1 MGIFVRHRV
10 VVVIYSSTMLKC
22 RRYVTIFKIE
32 RVYMLSLM
40 LFYQKGLPIFSG
52 RIYVLCSLSRVIDSG
67 SITSCSYRV
76 V

>member
-1 MGIFVRHRV
+1 MGIFARHRAAV
-10 VVVIYSSTMLKC
+10 VTYSPTMLKC
-22 RRYVTIFKIE
+22 RRCVAIFKIE

-52 RIYVLCSLSRVIDSG
+52 RIYVLCSLSRVIGSG
-67 SITSCSYRV
+67 SIAPRSCRV